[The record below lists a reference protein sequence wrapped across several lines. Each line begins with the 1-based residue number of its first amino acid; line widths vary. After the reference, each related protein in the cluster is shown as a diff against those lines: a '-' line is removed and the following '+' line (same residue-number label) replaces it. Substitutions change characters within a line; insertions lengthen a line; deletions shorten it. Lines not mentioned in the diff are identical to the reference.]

1 MIDALGGLGGGALLD
16 AGNNARFAALQ
27 GRASAVRGLAD
38 DRSRGDAR
46 HMEMIGE
53 GPEAVAPAP
62 DDVTRPLGSMNGV
75 RVVRSPEN
83 AARLYEKANDPELKK
98 IRETADQFVSILY
111 SMLFKEMDKTI
122 ERTGLTGGGK
132 TEEMFQSFVLDEY
145 AKNASSQ
152 NSNNPVSH
160 RIFEMLYERTAA
172 LRPATGAPA
181 TPVPTAAPGMPAPAP
196 AIPAPAASGSA
207 FSARG

>member
-1 MIDALGGLGGGALLD
+1 MIDALGGLGASAYAD
-16 AGNNARFAALQ
+16 AAGQARFAALR
-27 GRASAVRGLAD
+27 GRAGAVQGLLDPGVA
-38 DRSRGDAR
+38 RSSEIAG
-46 HMEMIGE
+46 
-53 GPEAVAPAP
+53 AVAPVAAGTEP
-62 DDVTRPLGSMNGV
+62 VTAAADVTSPRGSLNGI
-75 RVVRSPEN
+75 RIVRSPED

-145 AKNASSQ
+145 AKSASSQ
-152 NSNNPVSH
+152 NANNPVSH

-172 LRPATGAPA
+172 TRPAAGAAPA
-181 TPVPTAAPGMPAPAP
+181 TPAPAP
-196 AIPAPAASGSA
+196 
-207 FSARG
+207 FSANG

>member
-1 MIDALGGLGGGALLD
+1 MIDALGGLGGGAFAD
-16 AGNNARFAALQ
+16 AGNSARFAALR
-27 GRASAVRGLAD
+27 GRAGAVEGMLGAGRA
-38 DRSRGDAR
+38 RSSEIAG
-46 HMEMIGE
+46 
-53 GPEAVAPAP
+53 AVEPIEPGAAPVSPAA
-62 DDVTRPLGSMNGV
+62 DVTTPRGTLNGI
-75 RVVRSPEN
+75 RLVRSPED

-145 AKNASSQ
+145 AKSASTQNA
-152 NSNNPVSH
+152 NNPVSH

-172 LRPATGAPA
+172 TRPAAGAPA
-181 TPVPTAAPGMPAPAP
+181 ASPAPAP
-196 AIPAPAASGSA
+196 
-207 FSARG
+207 FSANG